1 MIYPLIEEK
10 KKIHIVKDLNSCAC
24 GLRYNSNFVIE
35 RKTLRKIKFVEIG
48 KVTCEKCVS
57 KLLNFNNK

>member
-1 MIYPLIEEK
+1 MLYPLIEEK
-10 KKIHIVKDLNSCAC
+10 KKMHIVKDLNSCAC
-24 GLRYNSNFVIE
+24 GLRYNSNLVIE

-57 KLLNFNNK
+57 KLLNYN